1 MNNQLALFIF
11 YDLCPTHQAKPSQA
25 SLSLAWQRLAK
36 LVIAFVGVAYVGPND
51 LVQALAGHA
60 LVGALL

>member
-11 YDLCPTHQAKPSQA
+11 YDLCPTYKAKP
-25 SLSLAWQRLAK
+25 RLAK
-36 LVIAFVGVAYVGPND
+36 LVIAFVGVAYVGPYD

>member
-11 YDLCPTHQAKPSQA
+11 YDLCPTHQAKPRLA
-25 SLSLAWQRLAK
+25 WLGLAWQRLAK
-36 LVIAFVGVAYVGPND
+36 LVIAFVGVAFVGPYD
-51 LVQALAGHA
+51 LVQALAGHD

>member
-1 MNNQLALFIF
+1 MISTPL
-11 YDLCPTHQAKPSQA
+11 TKPSQA

-36 LVIAFVGVAYVGPND
+36 LVIAFVGVAYVGPYD